1 MRFMTGQ
8 LAFWLLFIVLLF
20 PIKTAQ
26 AQSDCSWKAAG
37 LRAGVATLLLGGL
50 TITELE
56 KSKIVG
62 PSPRWTDETLNP
74 IDRAGEKLRWSS
86 GLDAQADS
94 LSNFMLVLT
103 PASSAFVAF
112 AAESRGA
119 CLLEDVSAFGE
130 TIGVALAIDQATKF
144 LARRARP
151 FSHDLTDKERQTICL
166 KANDC
171 VDLGLSFFSGHSTLT
186 FAAAFAAGTIAKQR
200 GYKSAT
206 ATYAFG
212 LLGAGLTAYLRV
224 GAGKHYLSDV
234 LVGALVGGFVGILV
248 PRYLHPIQP
257 RRTAPLTLPPP
268 NAGIPVFTL
277 SGVF

>member
-1 MRFMTGQ
+1 MRWQALTI
-8 LAFWLLFIVLLF
+8 LLLLL
-20 PIKTAQ
+20 PINSAQ
-26 AQSDCSWKAAG
+26 AQSDCSLREAG
-37 LRAGVATLLLGGL
+37 LRAGVSALLLGGL

-62 PSPRWTDETLNP
+62 SSPRWTDETLNP
-74 IDRAGEKLRWSS
+74 LDRAGERLRWSS
-86 GLDAQADS
+86 DLDEGANS

-112 AAESRGA
+112 AGESRGL
-119 CLLEDVSAFGE
+119 CFLEDISAFSE
-130 TIGVALAIDQATKF
+130 TMGVAVALDQVTKF
-144 LARRARP
+144 IARRARP
-151 FSHDLTDKERQTICL
+151 FSHNLTLEERQTICL

-171 VDLGLSFFSGHSTLT
+171 ADLSLSFFSGHSTLT
-186 FAAAFAAGTIAKQR
+186 FAAAFAAGTIAKER

-206 ATYAFG
+206 AAYAFG
-212 LLGAGLTAYLRV
+212 VLGAGLTAYLRV

-234 LVGALVGGFVGILV
+234 LLGAAVGSAVGILV

-257 RRTAPLTLPPP
+257 RRTESLLVLPVD
-268 NAGIPVFTL
+268 AGMPGFTL